1 MIEAATTGLTTAIG
15 WVGTVVDA
23 LIGTNGE
30 LASLLPLI
38 GISVG
43 ISALMLGIKGIKS
56 FSWGM

>member
-23 LIGTNGE
+23 LIGTDGE

>member
-1 MIEAATTGLTTAIG
+1 MIEAASTGLTTAIG

-23 LIGTNGE
+23 LITSEGE

>member
-15 WVGTVVDA
+15 WVGTVVEA
-23 LIGTNGE
+23 LIGTDGK

>member
-1 MIEAATTGLTTAIG
+1 MIEAATTGLATAIG

-23 LIGTNGE
+23 LIGTDGE